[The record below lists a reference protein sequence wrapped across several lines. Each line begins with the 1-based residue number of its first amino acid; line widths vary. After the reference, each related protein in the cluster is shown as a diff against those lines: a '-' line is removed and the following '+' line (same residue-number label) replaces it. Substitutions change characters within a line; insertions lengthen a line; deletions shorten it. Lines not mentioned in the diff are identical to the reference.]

1 MMTLNKVFALSMI
14 ALSLAACSSNGSG
27 APSTNN
33 GNNSFVSGA
42 GVATQGAVVSSFYGV
57 KDDVREAVNN
67 WATSKG
73 FKPTEVELTSVTQQ
87 VGSVSSKGSN
97 INLFD
102 VVPAQNKV
110 QEVDTVTTAR
120 VKAGGDNYELISKG
134 RAHIYR
140 QNYSLVAGLS
150 ELERIEKDPSG
161 IERNLDV
168 DDDSDNLVVKGS
180 ATKALPVKGEF
191 NYTGAASN
199 GKNTGTLSYT
209 VDFEKKTGSGEITGL
224 GNKLNLQEGK
234 IATYEHHNSFDNTTV
249 SGGGISG
256 RTSREGENTTGNYKL
271 GFFGPNADE
280 IAGTVT
286 EGQNSIGFAGSHSR

>member
-1 MMTLNKVFALSMI
+1 MTLNKVFALSMI

-27 APSTNN
+27 APST
-33 GNNSFVSGA
+33 NNSFVSGA

-102 VVPAQNKV
+102 VVPAQNKF

-140 QNYSLVAGLS
+140 QNYSLVASLS

-161 IERNLDV
+161 IERSLRADKDV
-168 DDDSDNLVVKGS
+168 DLVVKGS
-180 ATKALPVKGEF
+180 ATKILPAAGKFSYAGIATDGEKQ
-191 NYTGAASN
+191 GA
-199 GKNTGTLSYT
+199 LSYI
-209 VDFEKKTGSGEITGL
+209 VDFEKKNGKGEITGIGKTDITL
-224 GNKLNLQEGK
+224 SEAPIKEFSHTNK
-234 IATYEHHNSFDNTTV
+234 FDNTV
-249 SGGGISG
+249 IKGQGI
-256 RTSREGENTTGNYKL
+256 EGSNYKL
-271 GFFGPNADE
+271 GFFGPNAEE
-280 IAGTVT
+280 IVGTVDDS
-286 EGQNSIGFAGSHSR
+286 QNGEIGFAGSRPH

>member
-27 APSTNN
+27 APST
-33 GNNSFVSGA
+33 NNSFVSGA

-102 VVPAQNKV
+102 VVPAQNKF
-110 QEVDTVTTAR
+110 QKVDTVTTAR

-140 QNYSLVAGLS
+140 QNYSLVASLS

-161 IERNLDV
+161 IERSLRADKDV
-168 DDDSDNLVVKGS
+168 DLVVKGS
-180 ATKALPVKGEF
+180 ATKILPAAGKFSYAGIATDGEKQ
-191 NYTGAASN
+191 GA
-199 GKNTGTLSYT
+199 LSYI
-209 VDFEKKTGSGEITGL
+209 VDFEKKNGKGEITGIGKTDITL
-224 GNKLNLQEGK
+224 SEAPIKEFSHTNK
-234 IATYEHHNSFDNTTV
+234 FDNTV
-249 SGGGISG
+249 IKGQGI
-256 RTSREGENTTGNYKL
+256 EGSNYKL
-271 GFFGPNADE
+271 GFFGPNAEE
-280 IAGTVT
+280 IVGTVDDS
-286 EGQNSIGFAGSHSR
+286 QNGEIGFAGSRPH

>member
-57 KDDVREAVNN
+57 KDDVRKAVNN

-134 RAHIYR
+134 RAHVYR
-140 QNYSLVAGLS
+140 QNYSLVASLS

-161 IERNLDV
+161 IERSLRADKDV
-168 DDDSDNLVVKGS
+168 DLVVKGS
-180 ATKALPVKGEF
+180 ATKILPAAGKFSYAGIATDGEKQ
-191 NYTGAASN
+191 GA
-199 GKNTGTLSYT
+199 LSYI
-209 VDFEKKTGSGEITGL
+209 VDFEKKNGKGEITGI
-224 GNKLNLQEGK
+224 GK
-234 IATYEHHNSFDNTTV
+234 TDITLSEAPIKEFSHTNEFDNTV
-249 SGGGISG
+249 IKGQGI
-256 RTSREGENTTGNYKL
+256 EGSNYKL
-271 GFFGPNADE
+271 GFFGPNAEE
-280 IAGTVT
+280 IVGTVT
-286 EGQNSIGFAGSHSR
+286 QGTNSIGFAGSRPH